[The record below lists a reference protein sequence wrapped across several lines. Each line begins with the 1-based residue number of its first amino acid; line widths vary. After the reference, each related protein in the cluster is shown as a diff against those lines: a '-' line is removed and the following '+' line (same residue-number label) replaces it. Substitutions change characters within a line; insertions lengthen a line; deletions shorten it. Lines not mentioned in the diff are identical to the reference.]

1 MRFAQ
6 GIAGEVGE
14 KELLEAI
21 KKWQLAAQL
30 LVKLVDVQALTPDA
44 AFDEARF
51 FISKIP
57 TPFVAL
63 SKRDIY
69 VVKLWFMSPE
79 VRES

>member
-14 KELLEAI
+14 EKLLEAI
-21 KKWQLAAQL
+21 MRSQLAVQL

-57 TPFVAL
+57 TLFVA
-63 SKRDIY
+63 
-69 VVKLWFMSPE
+69 
-79 VRES
+79 